1 MSTLTIDNVTKT
13 YGDVV
18 ALDSVSFEI
27 EDEFVVLLGESG
39 AGKSTMLRCING
51 LTHPTEGEIR
61 LNGNPINGSRPDIGM
76 IFQQHNLVDGVSA
89 YMNALTGSLDQTSTF
104 SSLLQQQDTKTKERA
119 LEALQTVGLLEESH
133 QRVSQMSGG
142 QQQRVGI
149 ARALVQDPALL
160 LADEPV
166 ASLDPSSAESVMDY
180 LKKAASVHEVTAL
193 VSLHQV
199 NIAAYFGERFIGLR
213 DGEILFD
220 VSPEKLTPELVD
232 ELYGNVET
240 VGLATESRDSSIG
253 DTSDA
258 IHPDD
263 ETGITTDTDTDTDTD
278 DSDEADIIGRR
289 VES

>member
-1 MSTLTIDNVTKT
+1 MSTLTVDNVTKT

-39 AGKSTMLRCING
+39 AGKSTMLRCVNG

-61 LNGNPINGSRPDIGM
+61 LNGDPINGSRPDVGM

-89 YMNALTGSLDQTSTF
+89 YMNALTGSLDRTSTV
-104 SSLLQQQDTKTKERA
+104 SSLLQQQSRETKERA
-119 LEALQTVGLLEESH
+119 LEALQTVGLLDESH

-180 LKKAASVHEVTAL
+180 LKKAANVHEVTAL

-220 VSPEKLTPELVD
+220 VTPEKLTPESVD

-240 VGLATESRDSSIG
+240 VGLADDSAGNSI
-253 DTSDA
+253 TTTA
-258 IHPDD
+258 
-263 ETGITTDTDTDTDTD
+263 TDTDSDSDSETEPDPD
-278 DSDEADIIGRR
+278 DSDETEIIGRR